1 MKNRWFLFTFLCE
14 ISYKKI
20 KIKAMENLS
29 TAFKSF
35 NILST
40 YVEFFIIEQQYSQ
53 LMLLQHHDVILQ
65 VLVQNLKHE
74 LVQLIQIY
82 DDLMLH

>member
-1 MKNRWFLFTFLCE
+1 MKNRWFLFMFLCE
-14 ISYKKI
+14 ISYKEI

-29 TAFKSF
+29 IAFKSF

>member
-1 MKNRWFLFTFLCE
+1 MKNRWFLFMFLCE
-14 ISYKKI
+14 ISYKEI

-29 TAFKSF
+29 IAFKSF

-82 DDLMLH
+82 DDLMIH

>member
-14 ISYKKI
+14 ISYK

-82 DDLMLH
+82 DDLMIH

>member
-1 MKNRWFLFTFLCE
+1 MKIGGFYLRYFVKFLTKL
-14 ISYKKI
+14 
-20 KIKAMENLS
+20 KIKAVENLS

-40 YVEFFIIEQQYSQ
+40 YVEIFIIEQQYSQ
-53 LMLLQHHDVILQ
+53 LMLLLHHDVILL
-65 VLVQNLKHE
+65 VLLQNLEHE

-82 DDLMLH
+82 DDLMIR

>member
-1 MKNRWFLFTFLCE
+1 MKNRWFLFTLFCE
-14 ISYKKI
+14 ISYKKS
-20 KIKAMENLS
+20 KIKALENIS
-29 TAFKSF
+29 TAIKSF

-40 YVEFFIIEQQYSQ
+40 YVEFFVIEQQYSQ

>member
-1 MKNRWFLFTFLCE
+1 MKNRWFLFMLFCE
-14 ISYKKI
+14 FFYKKSTI
-20 KIKAMENLS
+20 KTVENLS